1 MRLTRDYVTYM
12 AQTLVQRLIEGE
24 MIETETASAVTLK
37 VHATMVEELSVE
49 DRVNEEVREYLNKYA
64 DEMRRTG
71 ASYQEMF
78 KKIKSELVRRKK
90 VII

>member
-1 MRLTRDYVTYM
+1 M
-12 AQTLVQRLIEGE
+12 AQTLVQRLVEGE
-24 MIETETASAVTLK
+24 MIETEATPIVSLK
-37 VHATMVEELSVE
+37 VQAAMTEELSVE
-49 DRVNEEVREYLNKYA
+49 DHINEEVREYLNKYA
-64 DEMRRTG
+64 EEMRRTG

>member
-24 MIETETASAVTLK
+24 MIETETASAVTFK

-49 DRVNEEVREYLNKYA
+49 DRINEEVREYLNKYA
-64 DEMRRTG
+64 EEMRRTG

-90 VII
+90 VIL